1 LSKIKSCVHS
11 GYCCTVAPCTHGESK
26 ENSTE
31 CIYLSEPNKKGERYC
46 SKYEEIKRIESNFP
60 QKMMGSGCSST
71 MFNTLRDNVIKN
83 LKLKE
88 KENES

>member
-1 LSKIKSCVHS
+1 
-11 GYCCTVAPCTHGESK
+11 
-26 ENSTE
+26 
-31 CIYLSEPNKKGERYC
+31 
-46 SKYEEIKRIESNFP
+46 
-60 QKMMGSGCSST
+60 MMGSGCSST